1 MRDALGDAL
10 ERMARREEVERLRA
24 AAAAQAASDP
34 VATGVAAT
42 VAAGIF
48 EGTVVGTASPRS
60 SVAAELAEAIRQV
73 AQNHPGTIITASV
86 EGTGGEVSMQ
96 VSWIDG
102 QVVVRPGPAPDAA
115 ARLAEMIRRDPTLL
129 APDPD

>member
-10 ERMARREEVERLRA
+10 ERMARREEVQRLRA
-24 AAAAQAASDP
+24 AAAAQAASTP
-34 VATGVAAT
+34 AAFGVT
-42 VAAGIF
+42 AGIF
-48 EGTVVGTASPRS
+48 GATAPTPHG
-60 SVAAELAEAIRQV
+60 SVAAELAEAIRQI
-73 AQNHPGTIITASV
+73 AQNHPGTIITATV

-96 VSWIDG
+96 ASWLDG

-129 APDPD
+129 APETD

>member
-24 AAAAQAASDP
+24 AAAAQTAGMP
-34 VATGVAAT
+34 AT
-42 VAAGIF
+42 VGVTAGIF
-48 EGTVVGTASPRS
+48 GGPAPTPHG
-60 SVAAELAEAIRQV
+60 SVAAELAEAIRQI

-96 VSWIDG
+96 ASWVDG

-129 APDPD
+129 APEPD

>member
-1 MRDALGDAL
+1 
-10 ERMARREEVERLRA
+10 V
-24 AAAAQAASDP
+24 
-34 VATGVAAT
+34 GVT
-42 VAAGIF
+42 AGIF
-48 EGTVVGTASPRS
+48 GGPAAMPHG
-60 SVAAELAEAIRQV
+60 SVAAELVEAIRHV

-96 VSWIDG
+96 ASWVDG

-129 APDPD
+129 GPEAE